1 MHRDLLR
8 AVLLVSAAAS
18 CPVTAVPGADNYTVD
33 AAHTSVS
40 FKISHL
46 GLSFTH
52 GRFNDVSGSFAID
65 AADAAKSS
73 FALSIKPES
82 IDTGNRQRDDH
93 LRSPDF
99 LNVKQF
105 PALSFKSTAVSAAE
119 KSADGGYVVTGDFTM
134 HGVTKSIKFTL
145 TGGKI
150 AEFPP
155 GTKRTGYSTDLVL
168 KRSDFDMTGGAGAIG
183 DEVHV
188 SISLEGTRK

>member
-1 MHRDLLR
+1 MHRTLC
-8 AVLLVSAAAS
+8 ALVPFILAAS
-18 CPVTAVPGADNYTVD
+18 PAFVRAAENYTVD
-33 AAHTSVS
+33 AAHTSVT

-46 GLSFTH
+46 GLSWTH
-52 GRFNDVSGSFAID
+52 GRFNDVAGSFVVD
-65 AADAAKSS
+65 ADPAKSS
-73 FALSIKPES
+73 FTLNIKPES

-105 PALSFKSTAVSAAE
+105 PAMSFKTTTVKAA
-119 KSADGGYVVTGDFTM
+119 SDGYDVTGDFTM
-134 HGVTKSIKFTL
+134 HGVTKSIKFNL
-145 TGGKI
+145 TGGKT

-168 KRSDFDMTGGAGAIG
+168 KRTDFGVGAAGPIG

-188 SISLEGTRK
+188 SISFEGTSK

>member
-1 MHRDLLR
+1 MHRTLCALVPFILAATPAFVR
-8 AVLLVSAAAS
+8 A
-18 CPVTAVPGADNYTVD
+18 ADNYTVD

-46 GLSFTH
+46 GLSWTH
-52 GRFNDVSGSFAID
+52 GRFNEVSGAFAID
-65 AADAAKSS
+65 AADPAKSS
-73 FALSIKPES
+73 FTLNIKPES

-105 PALSFKSTAVSAAE
+105 PALSFKSTAVKAAE
-119 KSADGGYVVTGDFTM
+119 GGYAVTGDFTL
-134 HGVTKSIKFTL
+134 HGVTKSITFHL
-145 TGGKI
+145 TGGKM

-168 KRSDFDMTGGAGAIG
+168 KRSDFGVGAAGPIG
-183 DEVHV
+183 DDVHV
-188 SISLEGTRK
+188 SISFEGTSK

>member
-1 MHRDLLR
+1 MHRTLC
-8 AVLLVSAAAS
+8 ALVPFILAAS
-18 CPVTAVPGADNYTVD
+18 PAFVRAAENYTVD
-33 AAHTSVS
+33 AAHTSVT

-46 GLSFTH
+46 GLSWTH
-52 GRFNDVSGSFAID
+52 GRFNDVAGSFVVD
-65 AADAAKSS
+65 ADPAKSS
-73 FALSIKPES
+73 FTLNIKPES

-105 PALSFKSTAVSAAE
+105 PAMSFKTTAVKAA
-119 KSADGGYVVTGDFTM
+119 SDGYDVTGDFTM
-134 HGVTKSIKFTL
+134 HGVTKSIKFNL
-145 TGGKI
+145 TGGKT

-168 KRSDFDMTGGAGAIG
+168 KRTDFGVGAAGPIG

-188 SISLEGTRK
+188 SISFEGTSK

>member
-1 MHRDLLR
+1 MHRTLR
-8 AVLLVSAAAS
+8 AVLPFILAAS
-18 CPVTAVPGADNYTVD
+18 PVFVRAADNYTVD

-46 GLSFTH
+46 GLSWTH
-52 GRFNDVSGSFAID
+52 GRFNDVSGSFVVD
-65 AADAAKSS
+65 ADPAKSS
-73 FALSIKPES
+73 FTLNIKPES

-105 PALSFKSTAVSAAE
+105 PALSFKSTAVTAAE

-134 HGVTKSIKFTL
+134 HGVTKSIKFNL
-145 TGGKI
+145 TGGKT

-168 KRSDFDMTGGAGAIG
+168 KRTDFGVGAAGPIG
-183 DEVHV
+183 DDVHI
-188 SISLEGTRK
+188 SISFEGTSK